1 MEKDPL
7 TLNFPDQKHPIQK
20 GLKYIDQ
27 VYLQIHKIIED
38 SRLLLHEKFKE
49 AFRNHYKSVIEKK
62 SKDYVPKL

>member
-27 VYLQIHKIIED
+27 VYL
-38 SRLLLHEKFKE
+38 
-49 AFRNHYKSVIEKK
+49 
-62 SKDYVPKL
+62 